1 MKKILMIG
9 TGGTIAS
16 EMTPEG
22 LAPELNTQQ
31 LLEFIPDIGALCH
44 VDCLQVYN
52 LDSTNIR
59 PGNTGWGWWTPCG
72 KTTTPTTASSS
83 ATART
88 PWPTPRRR

>member
-31 LLEFIPDIGALCH
+31 LLEQRYAKFRKIGMF
-44 VDCLQVYN
+44 
-52 LDSTNIR
+52 TE
-59 PGNTGWGWWTPCG
+59 
-72 KTTTPTTASSS
+72 
-83 ATART
+83 
-88 PWPTPRRR
+88 